1 MEPARGPTVFRVPGG
16 RTAPRRAREVV
27 VRHLGERIDDREASD
42 LELVLS
48 ELVTNAVLHAGVGP
62 KDEVLIRV
70 LVLDHR
76 LRISVEDPGSEHVPR
91 PGPPDL
97 DRGGGMGLNIVEQV
111 STSWGVARTG
121 AGTTSVWCDLPLH
134 RTIRPVPDVPEA

>member
-1 MEPARGPTVFRVPGG
+1 MLRVPGG

-27 VRHLGERIDDREASD
+27 LAHLGGRLNHREAFD

-62 KDEVLIRV
+62 QDELLIRV
-70 LVLDHR
+70 LVLDDR
-76 LRISVEDPGSEHVPR
+76 LRISVQDPGSDYVPR
-91 PGPPDL
+91 PAAPDL
-97 DRGGGMGLNIVEQV
+97 DHGSGIGLYIVEQV

-121 AGTTSVWCDLPLH
+121 AGTTSVWCDLPRHGTLRH
-134 RTIRPVPDVPEA
+134 GTDVSAA